1 MYGQALFDMQKKA
14 NPLFVLDQSI
24 IVYCFQIITQNQGIM
39 EEIKTAGKQS
49 RRHFLS
55 RIAAGTGGLIILG
68 SYGFSIK
75 KDSKEDVIR
84 AIAVDFEKCT
94 GCRTCESVCSEYNN
108 KIMLNGE
115 MIKGLS
121 NPAKSNIRVYH
132 FNPDVD
138 IPSTCALCEDAPCI
152 EACPV
157 EPHPETGH
165 KALYRNDKLN
175 TIVNDTERC
184 IACLSCALACSE
196 KRAGVIRP
204 DPETGNPAFMC
215 TLCGGDPQ
223 CVKYCPYGALK
234 YMEMPADRD
243 LDNLAPEKLAEIMI
257 DKFYNV

>member
-1 MYGQALFDMQKKA
+1 MIYCILCRWAFNVKLFNMD
-14 NPLFVLDQSI
+14 DT
-24 IVYCFQIITQNQGIM
+24 ITSR
-39 EEIKTAGKQS
+39 KQS

-55 RIAAGTGGLIILG
+55 RIAYGAGGMILLG
-68 SYGFSIK
+68 NYGFTIK
-75 KDSKEDVIR
+75 RDSRTGAIK

-108 KIMLNGE
+108 KVKLNGE
-115 MIKGLS
+115 MVNGLS
-121 NPAKSNIRVYH
+121 NPARSNIRVYH

-138 IPSTCALCEDAPCI
+138 IPSTCALCGDAPCV

-157 EPHPETGH
+157 EPDPETGH
-165 KALYRNDKLN
+165 RALYRDEELQ

-184 IACLSCALACSE
+184 IGCQSCAMACE
-196 KRAGVIRP
+196 QERAGVIHP
-204 DPETGNPAFMC
+204 DPDTGNPRYMC

-257 DKFYNV
+257 DKFYNL